1 MSYAYPRS
9 AGASSLPSFNS
20 ISGSASGGIWQA
32 LERLPSTAKQ
42 WVAEGTA
49 GFGRTR
55 GRTDARGLAR
65 LALRRLFTV
74 ANAVVLMWLFTLW
87 RGERTVFQ
95 EAIDRCVWESWE
107 KWVCYL
113 RHPRS
118 FTCRPWEYTSLH
130 LYQPQGAT
138 PHHVAFVADPQ
149 LVDPHTYPGRPWP
162 LSMLTVKYTDQ
173 YMRRSFAL
181 IQDNLKPDSVLFLG
195 DLFDGGREW
204 ATSTTTSPE
213 ERYRKIKDSFWKKE
227 YGRFMK
233 IFVDPWL
240 KQYNPPVDSRGRRM
254 IASLPGN
261 HDLGFGNGIQESVRR
276 RFQSHFGDGN
286 RVDVIGNHTIVSVDT
301 VSLSAMDQPDPV
313 TGSSRAS
320 ESDEKATPWPI
331 WKDAH
336 DFLDQMA
343 THKAHAETEE
353 LRVLQNKSEDVL
365 FKHGIVE
372 AGEDS
377 VQQLPQPESAGFPT
391 ILLTHVPLYRKAAT
405 PCGPLREHLPP
416 SAPGLEEDEPNSL
429 RLGGGYQYQNV
440 LTQLISNELVSK
452 AGPNLVQVYSGDDHD
467 YCEVVHREFNGSPN
481 EITVKSISWAMG
493 VRHPGFLLT
502 SLWNP
507 IDPITGESTQKG
519 SSPTIQNHLCL
530 LPDQLGIFIHYASLL
545 GLSIVILLAQTLYTT
560 LLSPD
565 SPTPANGSVLPL
577 SERRSFLPN
586 HQYHTSGTSSSTF
599 PSGGLIGRAGITPS
613 PRYPG
618 GKAYDNGDAY
628 LGLGGDDAV
637 GIKDKGF
644 YRPAVAAKG
653 VRAKAALV
661 GWHLV
666 RAVRY
671 VAVVV
676 LGVYFVLIW
685 RW

>member
-1 MSYAYPRS
+1 
-9 AGASSLPSFNS
+9 
-20 ISGSASGGIWQA
+20 
-32 LERLPSTAKQ
+32 
-42 WVAEGTA
+42 
-49 GFGRTR
+49 
-55 GRTDARGLAR
+55 
-65 LALRRLFTV
+65 
-74 ANAVVLMWLFTLW
+74 
-87 RGERTVFQ
+87 
-95 EAIDRCVWESWE
+95 
-107 KWVCYL
+107 
-113 RHPRS
+113 
-118 FTCRPWEYTSLH
+118 
-130 LYQPQGAT
+130 
-138 PHHVAFVADPQ
+138 
-149 LVDPHTYPGRPWP
+149 
-162 LSMLTVKYTDQ
+162 
-173 YMRRSFAL
+173 
-181 IQDNLKPDSVLFLG
+181 
-195 DLFDGGREW
+195 
-204 ATSTTTSPE
+204 
-213 ERYRKIKDSFWKKE
+213 
-227 YGRFMK
+227 MK
-233 IFVDPWL
+233 IFMDPWL
-240 KQYNPPVDSRGRRM
+240 KQYSPPVDGRGRRM

-261 HDLGFGNGIQESVRR
+261 HDLGFGNGIQEPVRR
-276 RFQSHFGDGN
+276 RFQSHFGNGN

-320 ESDEKATPWPI
+320 EGNEKATPLPI

-343 THKAHAETEE
+343 IHKAHAETEE
-353 LRVLQNKSEDVL
+353 LRVLQNKTEDVL
-365 FKHGIVE
+365 FKHHIVE

-377 VQQLPQPESAGFPT
+377 VEQLPQPESAGFPT

-405 PCGPLREHLPP
+405 PCGPLRERLPP
-416 SAPGLEEDEPNSL
+416 SAPGLEEDEPNSI

-440 LTQLISNELVSK
+440 LTQLISNKLVSK

-507 IDPITGESTQKG
+507 IDPVTGESTQKG

-530 LPDQLGIFIHYASLL
+530 LPDQLGIFIHYASIL
-545 GLSIVILLAQTLYTT
+545 GLSIVILFAQALYTT
-560 LLSPD
+560 FLFTD
-565 SPTPANGSVLPL
+565 SSTPANGSVLPV

-599 PSGGLIGRAGITPS
+599 PSGGLIGRAGTTPWA
-613 PRYPG
+613 RYPG
-618 GKAYDNGDAY
+618 GKTYGNGDTY
-628 LGLGGDDAV
+628 PGLGGDDTL

-661 GWHLV
+661 GWHFV
-666 RAVRY
+666 RGIRY